1 MKATPLKPLPQ
12 KFNLI
17 SRRCA
22 FDPLRLNICK
32 TQSETQNIS
41 ISFYYA
47 PRAQRR
53 FSLIGPQISHYFL
66 LFIEKTRCLQHVLYL
81 LNCLLTVSEYVMYC
95 NNVYLFKFIHKIS
108 FITKDQWFQYDTDTS
123 QIILYVLSHNI
134 VFCVCQA
141 VFQCCEKELCTNRFI
156 TSVHDTSV
164 RIASFRTL
172 GVGKKEKERFPWK
185 KTSHDIKAVY
195 YNFLYILLFFYMT

>member
-1 MKATPLKPLPQ
+1 MTAIVASTRAHLWGERGWMRELQMKATPLKPRPQ

-41 ISFYYA
+41 ISFYCA

-53 FSLIGPQISHYFL
+53 FSLIEPQISHYFL
-66 LFIEKTRCLQHVLYL
+66 LFIEKTRWLQHVLYL
-81 LNCLLTVSEYVMYC
+81 LNVSEYVMYC
-95 NNVYLFKFIHKIS
+95 NNVYLFKYISFIHKIS
-108 FITKDQWFQYDTDTS
+108 FITKDQWFQYDADTS

-134 VFCVCQA
+134 VF
-141 VFQCCEKELCTNRFI
+141 LCLPSCFSMLQKRI
-156 TSVHDTSV
+156 VH
-164 RIASFRTL
+164 
-172 GVGKKEKERFPWK
+172 E
-185 KTSHDIKAVY
+185 
-195 YNFLYILLFFYMT
+195 